1 MCLCVRQILGNL
13 RILVAPTS
21 YWQTSNYTRI
31 KNNNRLLLKPFGY
44 KVMTIFITHG
54 YCFQTW
60 EDSWEHLDTLKHKYS
75 CIMTIASKAL
85 HKSKQNLGS
94 GCYNIEHWLQEF
106 SITFKLRLFQ
116 IFKSCAVHVT
126 RTSAVLRTCLSAL
139 GSLYRTFHKTN
150 WGSFFLLW
158 DKTETEM

>member
-1 MCLCVRQILGNL
+1 MCVCVCVCVHKILQKL
-13 RILVAPTS
+13 RTPVARTK
-21 YWQTSNYTRI
+21 YGKTSNYTRI
-31 KNNNRLLLKPFGY
+31 KSNNRLLVKPFRF
-44 KVMTIFITHG
+44 KVITIFIPHG
-54 YCFQTW
+54 YCFQTR

-94 GCYNIEHWLQEF
+94 GWYNIKHWLQEF
-106 SITFKLRLFQ
+106 SITFRLRLFK

-139 GSLYRTFHKTN
+139 GSLYSTFHKTN
-150 WGSFFLLW
+150 
-158 DKTETEM
+158 